1 MKRQVSL
8 LTLYLWKVN
17 YMILVLAVYV
27 GGIRT
32 MTRFKKYTYTQI
44 VKIVGYKVVSKW
56 DNDQITLGQFIEIFD
71 KKLQEKN

>member
-1 MKRQVSL
+1 
-8 LTLYLWKVN
+8 
-17 YMILVLAVYV
+17 MILVLVIYV
-27 GGIRT
+27 GEMRM
-32 MTRFKKYTYTQI
+32 MTRYKKYTYTQI

>member
-1 MKRQVSL
+1 M
-8 LTLYLWKVN
+8 N
-17 YMILVLAVYV
+17 
-27 GGIRT
+27 GIQHMEVT
-32 MTRFKKYTYTQI
+32 MTRYKKYTYTQI

>member
-1 MKRQVSL
+1 
-8 LTLYLWKVN
+8 
-17 YMILVLAVYV
+17 MIGMEVM
-27 GGIRT
+27 
-32 MTRFKKYTYTQI
+32 MTRYKKYTYTQI

>member
-1 MKRQVSL
+1 
-8 LTLYLWKVN
+8 
-17 YMILVLAVYV
+17 MILVLAIYV
-27 GGIRT
+27 GEMRM

-71 KKLQEKN
+71 KKLQEKNSWTKN

>member
-1 MKRQVSL
+1 
-8 LTLYLWKVN
+8 
-17 YMILVLAVYV
+17 MILVLAIYV
-27 GGIRT
+27 GEMKM

>member
-1 MKRQVSL
+1 
-8 LTLYLWKVN
+8 
-17 YMILVLAVYV
+17 MILVLAIYV
-27 GGIRT
+27 GEMRM

>member
-1 MKRQVSL
+1 
-8 LTLYLWKVN
+8 
-17 YMILVLAVYV
+17 MILVLAIYV
-27 GGIRT
+27 GEMRM
-32 MTRFKKYTYTQI
+32 MTRYKKYTYTQI

>member
-1 MKRQVSL
+1 
-8 LTLYLWKVN
+8 
-17 YMILVLAVYV
+17 MILVLAVYV
-27 GGIRT
+27 GEMKT
-32 MTRFKKYTYTQI
+32 MSKYRRYFYNDI